1 MCAHSCPTLCD
12 PKDRRPPGSSV
23 QGISQ
28 EKVLE
33 WVAISY
39 SRRSSHL
46 YLLLQEIISPVS
58 LASPELAGRYFT
70 NTACGKPPMEIKI
83 IIYDKHRVHV
93 YSC

>member
-33 WVAISY
+33 WVAISFSNASNCQVYNTVLLTELY
-39 SRRSSHL
+39 STCCTSHAQIYSS
-46 YLLLQEIISPVS
+46 YYWKF
-58 LASPELAGRYFT
+58 ASF
-70 NTACGKPPMEIKI
+70 
-83 IIYDKHRVHV
+83 D
-93 YSC
+93 